1 MGHPSVVCAGVIR
14 QRLWLVRCSVLAR
27 PQLGSVVGVKRKE
40 GPVQVVVILACAIIA
55 LVLLGWL
62 GLQIKPKP
70 FLSFPQRPP
79 VLKHVPLPDG
89 LPAPVERFYRQVYG
103 RDVPVIESAVITGR
117 ARIRVGGITFPGRF
131 RFTHNAGQSYRHY
144 IEATF
149 FGLPLMKVNEHFLD
163 GKSRLEL
170 PFGVTEG
177 EPTVDQ
183 AANLGLWSESVW
195 LPSIYITDPRVRWE
209 PLDDDTA
216 LLVVPFGERKE
227 HFVVRFAPETGLPRL
242 LEAMRYKDAASKTK
256 ILWLNEALE
265 WDTLDGDKIL
275 TTGAVTWFDEGTPWA
290 VFRAEEVVYNV
301 DVREYIRAKGP

>member
-1 MGHPSVVCAGVIR
+1 M
-14 QRLWLVRCSVLAR
+14 
-27 PQLGSVVGVKRKE
+27 
-40 GPVQVVVILACAIIA
+40 QVVVILACAVIA
-55 LVLLGWL
+55 FVLLGWL
-62 GLQIKPKP
+62 GLQIKPRP
-70 FLSFPQRPP
+70 FPSFPQHSP
-79 VLKHVPLPDG
+79 VPKHIPLPDG

-103 RDVPVIESAVITGR
+103 ADVPVIESAVITGR
-117 ARIRVGGITFPGRF
+117 ARMRVGGITFPGRF
-131 RFTHNAGQSYRHY
+131 RFTHNAGQGYRHY
-144 IEATF
+144 LEATF

-227 HFVVRFAPETGLPRL
+227 RFVVRFAPETSLPRF
-242 LEAMRYKDAASKTK
+242 LEAMRYKDAANKTK

-275 TTGAVTWFDEGTPWA
+275 VTGAVTWFDEGTPWA